1 MFDGVKNMNVDA
13 LKEREK
19 ELVSLL
25 NRASNA
31 YYNTGNE
38 IMSNK
43 EYDALFDE
51 LKELE
56 EKTGVVLPNSP
67 THGVGATV
75 QDKGDSVS
83 ELPKERHEYPALS
96 LGKTKDASVFPE
108 VFGVRDNLAVI
119 MWKMDGSTLQLTY
132 DDGKLTKAIT
142 RGNGEIGQVVTHN
155 APYINGIPMSI
166 PYKGHLVVRGEVV
179 MTYSE
184 FERINNERSDF
195 EEVYKNPR
203 NLANATLTMHDS
215 NEMKKRE
222 LWFYGFK
229 LVYKEDSNVSET
241 FSNQL
246 DWMEEQGF
254 NVVEHKTV
262 EASTLVKEMESFSAG
277 VSSLPY
283 QVDGLVVAANDVAY
297 AETLPSTGH
306 HPDKLVGY
314 AFKWADETAE
324 TKLVDIEWSASRTG
338 LLNPVAVFEPV
349 ELEGT
354 TVSRASL
361 SNVSI
366 LKKLRLRIGDRIT
379 VFKANKI
386 IPQVDENLDAG
397 DELTYAESHPVYCPC
412 CGEKSSVHISK
423 DGIEIAVC
431 ENSNCSA
438 KHIKK
443 FVHFASRDCLD
454 IGGFNDATI
463 EKFVDRGFIKE
474 YADFFKLDRYKDEI
488 VKMDGFGK
496 KSYQNLLESA
506 EKAKRTSFVPFVT
519 SLGIP
524 GIGKGQS
531 KLLSKEFSGDVMEF
545 FKAASSRR
553 RFQSIEGIGEVLEDN
568 IWRWANSYL
577 RWIDFVDDDREKV
590 HEVDW
595 ELADLYK
602 LMTFENTK
610 ENAGNSLAGK
620 TFVITGE
627 LLHYKNREELVAI
640 IESNGGKVSGSVSSK
655 TSYLINN
662 DSESSSTKNKKAKA
676 LGIPII
682 TEEHFVKILKNS

>member
-1 MFDGVKNMNVDA
+1 MTLSI
-13 LKEREK
+13 LKEREE

-43 EYDALFDE
+43 EYDSLFDE

-56 EKTGVVLPNSP
+56 DETGVVLPDSP
-67 THGVGATV
+67 THNVGAFV
-75 QDKGDSVS
+75 QDDNSSVS
-83 ELPKERHEYPALS
+83 ELPKERHEFLALS
-96 LGKTKDASVFPE
+96 LGKTKDSSVFPE
-108 VFGVRDNLAVI
+108 IFGVRDGFAVI

-132 DDGKLTKAIT
+132 DNGILSKAIT
-142 RGNGEIGQVVTHN
+142 RGNGEVGQVVTHN
-155 APYINGIPMSI
+155 APFIKGIPTFIS
-166 PYKGHLVVRGEVV
+166 YQGHLVIRGEVI
-179 MTYSE
+179 MTRSE
-184 FERINNERSDF
+184 FDRINNERSDF

-203 NLANATLTMHDS
+203 NLANATLTIHDS

-222 LWFYGFK
+222 LCFYAFK
-229 LVYKEDSNVSET
+229 LVHKEDSDKSET
-241 FSNQL
+241 FDNQL

-254 NVVEHKTV
+254 SVVEHKKV
-262 EASTLVKEMESFSAG
+262 KASTLVKEMESFSAG
-277 VSSLPY
+277 VNSLPY
-283 QVDGLVVAANDVAY
+283 PVDGLVVAANDVAY

-324 TKLVDIEWSASRTG
+324 TKLVCIEWSASRTG
-338 LLNPVAVFEPV
+338 LLNPVAVFDPV

-366 LKKLRLRIGDRIT
+366 LKKLRLRVGDRIT

-397 DELTYAESHPVYCPC
+397 EELSYEESHPLRCPC
-412 CGEKSSVHISK
+412 CGEEASVHISK
-423 DGIEIAVC
+423 DGIELAVC
-431 ENSNCSA
+431 ENPNCSA

-454 IGGFNDATI
+454 IAGFNDATI

-488 VKMDGFGK
+488 IKMDGFGK
-496 KSYQNLLESA
+496 KSYQNLVESA
-506 EKAKRTSFVPFVT
+506 EEAKATSFVPFVT
-519 SLGIP
+519 SLGIS
-524 GIGKGQS
+524 GIGKGQC
-531 KLLSKEFSGDVMEF
+531 KLLNKEFSGDVIDF
-545 FKAASSRR
+545 FRVAYNRGNLSM
-553 RFQSIEGIGEVLEDN
+553 IDGIGGVLENN
-568 IWRWANSYL
+568 IWQWANEYL
-577 RWIDFVDDDREKV
+577 RWIPFSDDISSARETVHDVNWEIANLYELMKFV
-590 HEVDW
+590 
-595 ELADLYK
+595 
-602 LMTFENTK
+602 K
-610 ENAGNSLAGK
+610 EDKSGNSIFAGK
-620 TFVITGE
+620 TFVITGD
-627 LLHYKNREELVAI
+627 LSYCKNRDELTSV
-640 IESNGGKVSGSVSSK
+640 IESMGGKVSSSVSSK

-662 DSESSSTKNKKAKA
+662 DSESFSTKNKKAKA

-682 TEEHFVKILKNS
+682 TEEYFVKVLKTS